1 MQRGESLA
9 SIAHTA
15 LLYYAV
21 VFKKIMDDLDQ
32 QKSVSRQKQ
41 LKNIHRLRW
50 RFKGS
55 LSTSEDFA
63 ARKVFERE
71 LEL

>member
-1 MQRGESLA
+1 MLSDKAQKKL
-9 SIAHTA
+9 T
-15 LLYYAV
+15 V
-21 VFKKIMDDLDQ
+21 VPTDDLDQ
-32 QKSVSRQKQ
+32 EKRITRQTQ
-41 LKNIHRLRW
+41 LENIRRLRG

-63 ARKVFERE
+63 ARKALEKE

>member
-1 MQRGESLA
+1 MLSGKSREKV
-9 SIAHTA
+9 T
-15 LLYYAV
+15 V
-21 VFKKIMDDLDQ
+21 VLTDDLDQ
-32 QKSVSRQKQ
+32 QKMASREKQ
-41 LKNIHRLRW
+41 LENIRRLRG

-63 ARKVFERE
+63 ARKALEKE